1 MKTMKETIRF
11 TPKAEALRILNA
23 LPDADA
29 DHQYVCVGAWCWGRA
44 PKAKDAARLARENGS
59 PNGVFVIHLC
69 NKGAYV
75 DEIDG
80 TVWHNAA
87 QSQLNLLHFRQ

>member
-1 MKTMKETIRF
+1 MKTEEKKPVIINKT
-11 TPKAEALRILNA
+11 EALRTLRS
-23 LPDADA
+23 LPKADE
-29 DHQYVCVGAWCWGRA
+29 DHVYICVGAYCWGRCKSA
-44 PKAKDAARLARENGS
+44 VEAAQRARENGS